1 MTHDEHYES
10 WKRHRSGCE
19 VPADFA
25 DRVLDAV
32 RAYEQ
37 RPLRRLVRCFL
48 ALSTSRLGRVGIC
61 TLAVLLFAV
70 RIVSVLAIFLTG
82 AAEGGA
88 YQP

>member
-10 WKRHRSGCE
+10 WKRQRTRVE
-19 VPADFA
+19 VPANFA

-37 RPLRRLVRCFL
+37 RPLRRLVRWLWAL
-48 ALSTSRLGRVGIC
+48 AASRPGRVGIC

-70 RIVSVLAIFLTG
+70 RVVSVLAIFLTG
-82 AAEGGA
+82 LPAEGGNV
-88 YQP
+88 P